1 MKTNFPV
8 IKVVANGASITTS
21 GTSAS
26 ATIPNDSTGTRASFV
41 RITTTVAAYVKI
53 GSGAQTAVTTSML
66 VNPEHELIVDVHG
79 NDTIAA
85 IQVAAAGVVN
95 IIPIEF

>member
-1 MKTNFPV
+1 
-8 IKVVANGASITTS
+8 
-21 GTSAS
+21 
-26 ATIPNDSTGTRASFV
+26 
-41 RITTTVAAYVKI
+41 
-53 GSGAQTAVTTSML
+53 ML
-66 VNPEHELIVDVHG
+66 VNPEHQLIVDVHG